1 MSKVQVIEQDG
12 RRMFYVVPADIW
24 ERVKGAVEDAEDAA
38 TYAEAVARDD
48 GVRYPAAVA
57 LAIAD
62 GAHPVKAWREHKRL
76 TLQALADAAGVSKP
90 YVSQIEG
97 GKRAGTAATLRKLA
111 SALAVPPGALL
122 VEGPGASR
130 PASR

>member
-12 RRMFYVVPADIW
+12 KRVFYVVPADIW

-38 TYAEAVARDD
+38 AYADAVARDD

-57 LAIAD
+57 LAIAA
-62 GAHPVKAWREHKRL
+62 GAHPVKAWRDHKRL

-97 GKRAGTAATLRKLA
+97 GKRTGTAATLRKLA

-122 VEGPGASR
+122 SWRPGP
-130 PASR
+130 

>member
-1 MSKVQVIEQDG
+1 MSKVQVIELNG
-12 RRMFYVVPADIW
+12 KRMFYVVPADIW
-24 ERVKGAVEDAEDAA
+24 ERVKAAVEDAEDAA
-38 TYAEAVARDD
+38 AYAEAVANDD

-62 GAHPVKAWREHKRL
+62 GVHPVKAWREHKGL

-111 SALAVPPGALL
+111 TALGVPPGALL
-122 VEGPGASR
+122 VERPAASR
-130 PASR
+130 PASG

>member
-12 RRMFYVVPADIW
+12 KRLVYVVPADSW

-38 TYAEAVARDD
+38 AYAEAVARDD

-97 GKRAGTAATLRKLA
+97 GKRTGTAATLRKLA

-122 VEGPGASR
+122 SWRPGP
-130 PASR
+130 

>member
-12 RRMFYVVPADIW
+12 KRLFYVVPADIW
-24 ERVKGAVEDAEDAA
+24 ERVKAAVEDAEDAA
-38 TYAEAVARDD
+38 AYAESVAKDD

-111 SALAVPPGALL
+111 AALGVPPGALL
-122 VEGPGASR
+122 VERPGP
-130 PASR
+130 

>member
-1 MSKVQVIEQDG
+1 MSSPFWD
-12 RRMFYVVPADIW
+12 
-24 ERVKGAVEDAEDAA
+24 ERYA
-38 TYAEAVARDD
+38 TDD
-48 GVRYPAAVA
+48 YIFGTAPNVFLASQAGLIRPGMHA

-62 GAHPVKAWREHKRL
+62 GTHPVKAWREHKGL

-111 SALAVPPGALL
+111 TALGVPPGALL
-122 VEGPGASR
+122 IERPVISR
-130 PASR
+130 PANR